1 MLGAMAPRE
10 AGDLFLVGDTPQ
22 HLDGSR
28 ETLAGYRSVLSGRQP
43 AGHSFPDWARER
55 EGIAAL
61 VKEWGDSPELSI
73 PHEQTVICIPT
84 NQMAAEVS
92 YTLSQHVIRP
102 VEIRADGPHGNGGV
116 HQLRQ

>member
-1 MLGAMAPRE
+1 MAPRE